1 MRSWLTV
8 MVLLVTGLLGP
19 VGQASAADIVAPP
32 TGTDVDYQLGG
43 NAPVPDN
50 VGIVVR
56 DRTAK
61 PLAGAYSVCY
71 VNGFQTQP
79 NEKRFWRKRENLLL
93 HKDGRIV
100 VDSAWGEWLLDIG
113 TAKKRDRLATIMGRW
128 IRGCAADGY
137 QAVEFDNLDSFTRS
151 KGMLERADANR
162 FARLLVAAAHDA
174 DLAAGQKN
182 RAPWDGK
189 TVGYDFA
196 MCEEGGQWHE
206 CGSYVDH
213 YGDEV
218 LVVEYRRKI
227 FNRTCSRWGDRLA
240 IVLRDLDLTPD
251 GVHAYC

>member
-19 VGQASAADIVAPP
+19 VGRASAAEIVPPP

-93 HKDGRIV
+93 HKGGRVV

-113 TAKKRDRLATIMGRW
+113 TARKRDRLATIMGRW
-128 IRGCAADGY
+128 IRGCANDGY
-137 QAVEFDNLDSFTRS
+137 QGVEFDNLDSFTRS
-151 KGMLERADANR
+151 KGMLERTDANR

-174 DLAAGQKN
+174 GLAAGQKN
-182 RAPWDGK
+182 RASWDGT

-196 MCEEGGQWHE
+196 IAEECGQWHE

-218 LVVEYRRKI
+218 LVVEYRRKV
-227 FNRTCSRWGDRLA
+227 FNRTCTRWGDRLA